1 MKKKLDLKKIDQ
13 ISIEINKMI
22 RILKKINKKNKVTHA
37 LSEILGIIHNY
48 QKNKKILKKLNIFPN
63 FEE

>member
-1 MKKKLDLKKIDQ
+1 
-13 ISIEINKMI
+13 MI

-48 QKNKKILKKLNIFPN
+48 QKNKKIPEKTKHISKFWGIASTVVSLYKI
-63 FEE
+63 